1 MKEHTKS
8 EQIVNLDEEQI
19 HAVTGGT
26 GGRIQNFVRIPRTYD
41 ENMLLAQHEKE
52 ARQAWSDA
60 EHYLIAGSEKQA
72 RASFNDAHMHYNM
85 ITHINNN
92 LRDGLPSLEHEPP
105 ARPH

>member
-26 GGRIQNFVRIPRTYD
+26 GDRIQNFVRIPRTYD

-52 ARQAWSDA
+52 ARQAWSSKQ
-60 EHYLIAGSEKQA
+60 ERLSMMLIC
-72 RASFNDAHMHYNM
+72 
-85 ITHINNN
+85 III
-92 LRDGLPSLEHEPP
+92 
-105 ARPH
+105 